1 MKYNRDNVYSL
12 LDRHIKLM
20 KVVITRVTT
29 VLEENACNRT
39 STDRPHIEII
49 EKRSDIPRHSRS
61 RQFDTASFLS

>member
-29 VLEENACNRT
+29 VLEENA
-39 STDRPHIEII
+39 
-49 EKRSDIPRHSRS
+49 PRIDPS
-61 RQFDTASFLS
+61 